1 MNIWKLQQRKGNAE
15 VLFWSTVISA
25 HSELSIMDKF
35 STVLLYVSKDSM
47 KQGKSSQIVH
57 LTTLFSPFSPG
68 PQHRGWVNHHNAQ
81 ETNNILTVS
90 KQAHWPLGK
99 FQ

>member
-35 STVLLYVSKDSM
+35 SIVLLQVSKNSM
-47 KQGKSSQIVH
+47 KQGKSSQIIH
-57 LTTLFSPFSPG
+57 LTTLFNPFNQG
-68 PQHRGWVNHHNAQ
+68 PQHEGWVNHHNAH
-81 ETNNILTVS
+81 ETKNIRTIS
-90 KQAHWPLGK
+90 KQAHWHLGK

>member
-1 MNIWKLQQRKGNAE
+1 MLKFYFEA
-15 VLFWSTVISA
+15 VISA

-35 STVLLYVSKDSM
+35 STVLLQVGKNSM
-47 KQGKSSQIVH
+47 KQGKSGQIVH

-68 PQHRGWVNHHNAQ
+68 PQHGGSVNHHSAQ

-90 KQAHWPLGK
+90 KQAHSN
-99 FQ
+99 FSN